1 MERDKK
7 STLMEIIMKKKS
19 ALRVAFES
27 IDTESKNIITRVQW
41 AEIMQRVTVVKIRW
55 LGLLAS
61 LTPPE
66 SLTPTTVNYHMFL
79 EKYTVKVKTQSANST
94 TG

>member
-27 IDTESKNIITRVQW
+27 IDTDSKNIITRVQY
-41 AEIMQRVTVVKIRW
+41 MYMS
-55 LGLLAS
+55 LL
-61 LTPPE
+61 
-66 SLTPTTVNYHMFL
+66 YM
-79 EKYTVKVKTQSANST
+79 
-94 TG
+94 